1 MRYCAGG
8 QDTIPI
14 CEKNMTTKF
23 NPEPW
28 NRAINAAL
36 DLLFTQQ
43 HGRTMSHYA
52 NLADWSHMHNT
63 VALAAGCTTGL
74 STWIHTQATEHDLIV
89 VVTPDEAQRNRRT
102 MAPKAPV
109 LAVEELI
116 NMTTFYQRIYVD
128 GASRLGPKEIDKIFR
143 CTARTPE
150 QRWLLLG

>member
-1 MRYCAGG
+1 
-8 QDTIPI
+8 
-14 CEKNMTTKF
+14 MTSKF

-28 NRAINAAL
+28 TNAINAAL
-36 DLLFTQQ
+36 ELLFTQR

-52 NLADWSHMHNT
+52 NFADWSHMHST
-63 VALAAGCTTGL
+63 VTLAAGCTTGL

-89 VVTPDEAQRNRRT
+89 VVTTDEAQRSRRT

-116 NMTTFYQRIYVD
+116 NMASVYQRIYVD
-128 GASRLGPKEIDKIFR
+128 GASRLKPADLDKLYR
-143 CTARTPE
+143 CTARNPE